1 MWVRTA
7 PTTLPHAPTNTDA
20 SLLLRTP
27 PFSDDEKAYARLAA
41 LQALLTD
48 PSARVATQLGLLL
61 ANVAGFD
68 YPLPWETLLQ
78 DLSGAADSG
87 SAVPAAGKLRALIAL
102 KHVRAAIKGEWA
114 G

>member
-1 MWVRTA
+1 
-7 PTTLPHAPTNTDA
+7 
-20 SLLLRTP
+20 
-27 PFSDDEKAYARLAA
+27 LAA

-102 KHVRAAIKGEWA
+102 KHVLAAIKGEWA